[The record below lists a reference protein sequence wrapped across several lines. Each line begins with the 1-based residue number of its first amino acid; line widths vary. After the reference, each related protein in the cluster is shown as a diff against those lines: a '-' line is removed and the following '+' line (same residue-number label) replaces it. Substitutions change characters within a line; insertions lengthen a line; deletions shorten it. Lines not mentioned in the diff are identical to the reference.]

1 MSWNDVRADVSSSS
15 SHVRPHST
23 VFEPVVAAIAAS
35 RASGGGWR
43 VTPVEPMLAVAGTLS
58 GAYLLAW
65 WYWWDVLVD
74 SGVELEY
81 AE

>member
-1 MSWNDVRADVSSSS
+1 MTYGPTADPPSSSY
-15 SHVRPHST
+15 VRPHVT
-23 VFEPVVAAIAAS
+23 VFEPTAAAIVVE
-35 RASGGGWR
+35 RANGGGRR

-74 SGVELEY
+74 RGVELEY